1 MKYVKEF
8 RYGDEL
14 IALLVTKEFRNRRP
28 TDHATFVSA
37 DNQSLQLGVGH
48 YPKGLSPPSHTHE
61 KVQLNAHYEEL
72 IHLIKGRMR
81 VDLYGNDSVNFA
93 SFMMKGGDTVHLIS
107 GGHGF
112 EMLSPCKCIEVKQ
125 GPYQGWNNKK
135 VFEQTERGLGHK

>member
-48 YPKGLSPPSHTHE
+48 YPN
-61 KVQLNAHYEEL
+61 V
-72 IHLIKGRMR
+72 
-81 VDLYGNDSVNFA
+81 
-93 SFMMKGGDTVHLIS
+93 MKGGDTVHLIS

-112 EMLSPCKCIEVKQ
+112 KMLSPCKCIEIKQ

-135 VFEQTERGLGHK
+135 VF